1 MYGFYCRI
9 TLEEN
14 KHFYGQTS
22 ILIKMLAKRLIVI
35 FKKIATFTSKLLANF
50 FETEGNFAKL
60 TSRAEYERRV
70 VKAIVEPQARIFNE
84 SHYFYT
90 MNIFG
95 FKSHFK

>member
-1 MYGFYCRI
+1 MPMTMLTFKCRNFFCAGEVAMLKGPFVWFYCRI

-14 KHFYGQTS
+14 KHLYGRTS
-22 ILIKMLAKRLIVI
+22 ISIKMLAKRLIVI

-70 VKAIVEPQARIFNE
+70 V
-84 SHYFYT
+84 
-90 MNIFG
+90 
-95 FKSHFK
+95 